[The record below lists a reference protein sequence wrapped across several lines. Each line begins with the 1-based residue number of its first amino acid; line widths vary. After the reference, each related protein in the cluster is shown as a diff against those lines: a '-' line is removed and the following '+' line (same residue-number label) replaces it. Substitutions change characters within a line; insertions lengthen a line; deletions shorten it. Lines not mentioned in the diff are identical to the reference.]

1 MWRKILVIF
10 LFVGL
15 FVGNAAAQEKSYSA
29 DRFDVDVVVQEDG
42 SLLVTETV
50 SFDFVGGPFSFVFR
64 ELPSDFT
71 DGITGIEAGVD
82 GRSLPRGDQPG
93 QVEIS
98 GSDPVRV
105 EWHLE
110 PTSDSRRTFTL
121 SYQVSGVVRQT
132 DAADILIYQP
142 LPDEFE
148 YSIAHSTVTISYPPA
163 AEMSD
168 EPRVTAGD
176 GQIQQSDNGVTITA
190 QNLSADETMVI
201 EMPFAPGSLITT
213 APAWQQ
219 QQAEQ
224 RASAPL
230 WITAAV
236 IIFVSGLVAIW
247 FMHRRYRPS
256 LQPSAGTVY
265 EPPSELPPG
274 MAGAINASGA
284 EPSWTHALATLFDLA
299 DRGVL
304 KIEEMGEKKWNK
316 SQEFVIKQVEEPV
329 ELRPHERGLLA
340 LLFETKDGRVEQV
353 KLSELSGRVSSR
365 QWKKYAD
372 SLKSEIKAAGFISE
386 SRKTARERLRGVGI
400 VLLFVGFGL
409 VLALVLIIGNPWAIA
424 PAASLV
430 LLGLVGAIAG
440 MTLSPL
446 TDEGATA
453 AAGWKGFA
461 DHLKQVSGGKA
472 AVSGPQMF
480 QRFLPYAAG
489 FGLLEPWAKW
499 FQKRGWTELPP
510 YFHAL
515 SRADDGGVAAFVA
528 MAAATSS
535 SGGSAAGAA
544 GAAGAGAAGGGAS
557 GAG

>member
-1 MWRKILVIF
+1 MWRKIVVIF

-15 FVGNAAAQEKSYSA
+15 FVGTAAAQEKSYSA
-29 DRFDVDVVVQEDG
+29 DRFDIDVVVQEDG
-42 SLLVTETV
+42 SLLVTESVT
-50 SFDFVGGPFSFVFR
+50 FDFVGGPFSFVFR
-64 ELPSDFT
+64 ELPTDLT
-71 DGITGIEAGVD
+71 DGITGIEASVD
-82 GRSLPRGDQPG
+82 GRSLSRGDQPG

-121 SYQVSGVVRQT
+121 SYQVLGVVRQT

-148 YSIAHSTVTISYPPA
+148 YSIDQSTVTIAYPA
-163 AEMSD
+163 VAEMNG
-168 EPRVTAGD
+168 EPRLTAGD
-176 GQIQQSDNGVTITA
+176 GQIQQSDNGLTVIA
-190 QNLSADETMVI
+190 QTLSANETMVI

-236 IIFVSGLVAIW
+236 VLFVAGLVAIW
-247 FMHRRYRPS
+247 FMYRRYRPS
-256 LQPSAGTVY
+256 PQPSAGTVY

-274 MAGAINASGA
+274 MAGAINANGA

-304 KIEEMGEKKWNK
+304 KIDEIAEKKWYK
-316 SQEFVIKQVEEPV
+316 SQEFVIKQVEEPA

-372 SLKSEIKAAGFISE
+372 SLKAEIKAAGFISQR
-386 SRKTARERLRGVGI
+386 RKMARERLKGVGI
-400 VLLFVGFGL
+400 LLIFISIGWAVAAAF
-409 VLALVLIIGNPWAIA
+409 IGNPWATA
-424 PAASLV
+424 PAASSF
-430 LLGLVGAIAG
+430 LLGLVGIIAG
-440 MTLSPL
+440 MALSPL
-446 TDEGATA
+446 TDEGAA
-453 AAGWKGFA
+453 VSAGWKRFA

-489 FGLLEPWAKW
+489 FGLLESWAKW

-510 YFHAL
+510 YFNAL

-528 MAAATSS
+528 MTAATSS